1 MKFIFIKL
9 FYILILFCFYKNIKS
24 NINVLLNND
33 IINNTNNK
41 IDANYIKS
49 LKKVV
54 YSALIGS
61 YDKVPPIIKQ
71 DGYDYFLFTDIE
83 IDNKTTNWTILNI
96 NEKMN
101 YSNKIELI
109 KKQRFFKILPHLFF
123 KDYDLSIYIDT
134 TFKII
139 GDLDHFLLR
148 ILSPKLSIYILEHP
162 FIGSI
167 NNEFKAVLKSKKD
180 LNSSI
185 IKLKNRYK
193 SEKFPD
199 NNGHAECCLIIRKH
213 NNKKCIN
220 IMENWFREI
229 RENSHRDQLSFN
241 YILWKIDYKSLKY
254 ISKKYIFE
262 YFKQELFHL
271 KKFEFHD
278 K

>member
-83 IDNKTTNWTILNI
+83 INNKTTNWTILNI

-101 YSNKIELI
+101 Y
-109 KKQRFFKILPHLFF
+109 FKIFQQN
-123 KDYDLSIYIDT
+123 
-134 TFKII
+134 
-139 GDLDHFLLR
+139 R
-148 ILSPKLSIYILEHP
+148 I
-162 FIGSI
+162 
-167 NNEFKAVLKSKKD
+167 
-180 LNSSI
+180 
-185 IKLKNRYK
+185 
-193 SEKFPD
+193 
-199 NNGHAECCLIIRKH
+199 
-213 NNKKCIN
+213 NKKAK
-220 IMENWFREI
+220 
-229 RENSHRDQLSFN
+229 
-241 YILWKIDYKSLKY
+241 IL
-254 ISKKYIFE
+254 
-262 YFKQELFHL
+262 
-271 KKFEFHD
+271 
-278 K
+278 

>member
-1 MKFIFIKL
+1 M
-9 FYILILFCFYKNIKS
+9 
-24 NINVLLNND
+24 
-33 IINNTNNK
+33 
-41 IDANYIKS
+41 
-49 LKKVV
+49 
-54 YSALIGS
+54 
-61 YDKVPPIIKQ
+61 
-71 DGYDYFLFTDIE
+71 
-83 IDNKTTNWTILNI
+83 
-96 NEKMN
+96 
-101 YSNKIELI
+101 
-109 KKQRFFKILPHLFF
+109 
-123 KDYDLSIYIDT
+123 
-134 TFKII
+134 
-139 GDLDHFLLR
+139 DHFLLR

-162 FIGSI
+162 SIGSI

-213 NNKKCIN
+213 NNKNCIN

>member
-162 FIGSI
+162 SIGSI